1 MSMNRVQIALGVVAA
16 LAVIAIMVA
25 APWMAAAQLTAA
37 LKSGDPDAIGRM
49 VDFPSVRSS
58 LSTQLTARINEE
70 ARNDPQARDNPFAGL
85 VTLLAPT
92 IVNQLVNVIVTP
104 EGLARLS
111 SEAQRAEA
119 ESDALFRPMEKEV
132 AADLASDRE
141 EGGMGK
147 PVLAYSGIN
156 TFTATYSS
164 RSKGKTVWVLGRDKL
179 FFWKLKKVE
188 VSDLL
193 LDDLTADAP
202 RDR

>member
-104 EGLARLS
+104 EGLAKLS
-111 SEAQRAEA
+111 REAQRAEA
-119 ESDALFRPMEKEV
+119 ESDARHRAKGK
-132 AADLASDRE
+132 DRDRE

>member
-1 MSMNRVQIALGVVAA
+1 MSMKRVQIALGVVAA
-16 LAVIAIMVA
+16 LAGIAIMVA
-25 APWMAAAQLTAA
+25 APWMAASQLSAA
-37 LKSGDPDAIGRM
+37 LKSGDADAISRM

-58 LSTQLTARINEE
+58 LSTQLTAKINEE

-104 EGLARLS
+104 EGLAKLS
-111 SEAQRAEA
+111 REAQRAEA
-119 ESDALFRPMEKEV
+119 ESDARRRARGK
-132 AADLASDRE
+132 ARDRG

-147 PVLAYSGIN
+147 PVLAYTGIN

-164 RSKGKTVWVLGRDKL
+164 RTRGKVVWVLGRDKL

-188 VSDLL
+188 VSDLML
-193 LDDLTADAP
+193 EELSADA
-202 RDR
+202 RRN

>member
-1 MSMNRVQIALGVVAA
+1 MSMKRVQIALGVVAA
-16 LAVIAIMVA
+16 LAGIAIMVA
-25 APWMAAAQLTAA
+25 APWMAASHLSEAR
-37 LKSGDPDAIGRM
+37 KSGDPDAISRM

-58 LSTQLTARINEE
+58 LSTQLTAKINEE

-104 EGLARLS
+104 EGLAKLS
-111 SEAQRAEA
+111 REAQRAEA
-119 ESDALFRPMEKEV
+119 ESDARRRARGK
-132 AADLASDRE
+132 ARDRE

-147 PVLAYSGIN
+147 PVLAYTGIN

-164 RSKGKTVWVLGRDKL
+164 RTRGKVVWVLGRDKL

-188 VSDLL
+188 VSDLML
-193 LDDLTADAP
+193 EELSADA
-202 RDR
+202 RRN

>member
-1 MSMNRVQIALGVVAA
+1 MSMKRVQIAIGVVAA

-25 APWMAAAQLTAA
+25 APWMAASQLSAA
-37 LKSGDPDAIGRM
+37 LKSGDPDAISRM

-58 LSTQLTARINEE
+58 LSTQLTAKINEE

-104 EGLARLS
+104 EGLAKLS
-111 SEAQRAEA
+111 REAQRAEA
-119 ESDALFRPMEKEV
+119 ESDARRRARGK
-132 AADLASDRE
+132 ARDRE

-147 PVLAYSGIN
+147 PVLAYTGIN

-164 RSKGKTVWVLGRDKL
+164 RTRGKVVWVLGRDKL

-188 VSDLL
+188 VSDLML
-193 LDDLTADAP
+193 EELSADA
-202 RDR
+202 RRN

>member
-1 MSMNRVQIALGVVAA
+1 MSMKRVQIALGVVAA
-16 LAVIAIMVA
+16 LAGIAIMVA
-25 APWMAAAQLTAA
+25 APWMAASQLSAA
-37 LKSGDPDAIGRM
+37 LKSGDPDAISRM

-58 LSTQLTARINEE
+58 LSTQLTAKINEE

-104 EGLARLS
+104 EGLAKLS
-111 SEAQRAEA
+111 REAQRAEA
-119 ESDALFRPMEKEV
+119 ESDARRRARGK
-132 AADLASDRE
+132 ARDRG

-147 PVLAYSGIN
+147 PVLAYTGIN

-164 RSKGKTVWVLGRDKL
+164 RTRGKVVWVLGRDKL

-188 VSDLL
+188 VSDLML
-193 LDDLTADAP
+193 EELSADA
-202 RDR
+202 RRN

>member
-1 MSMNRVQIALGVVAA
+1 MSMKRVQIALGVVAA

-25 APWMAAAQLTAA
+25 APWMAASQLSAA
-37 LKSGDPDAIGRM
+37 LKSGDADAISRM

-58 LSTQLTARINEE
+58 LSTQLTAKINEE

-104 EGLARLS
+104 EGLAKLS
-111 SEAQRAEA
+111 REAQRAEA
-119 ESDALFRPMEKEV
+119 ESDARRRARGK
-132 AADLASDRE
+132 ARDRE

-147 PVLAYSGIN
+147 PVLAYTGIN

-164 RSKGKTVWVLGRDKL
+164 RTRGKVVWVLGRDKL

-188 VSDLL
+188 VSDLML
-193 LDDLTADAP
+193 EELSADA
-202 RDR
+202 RRN

>member
-1 MSMNRVQIALGVVAA
+1 MSMKRVQIALGVVAA
-16 LAVIAIMVA
+16 LAGIAIMVA
-25 APWMAAAQLTAA
+25 APWMAASQLSAA
-37 LKSGDPDAIGRM
+37 LKSGDADAISRM

-58 LSTQLTARINEE
+58 LSTQLTAKINEE

-104 EGLARLS
+104 EGLAKLS
-111 SEAQRAEA
+111 REAQRAEA
-119 ESDALFRPMEKEV
+119 ESDARRRARGK
-132 AADLASDRE
+132 ARDRG

-147 PVLAYSGIN
+147 PVLAYTGIN

-164 RSKGKTVWVLGRDKL
+164 RTRGKVVWVLGRDKL

-188 VSDLL
+188 VSDLML
-193 LDDLTADAP
+193 EDLSADA
-202 RDR
+202 RRN

>member
-1 MSMNRVQIALGVVAA
+1 MSMKRVQIALGVVAA
-16 LAVIAIMVA
+16 LAGIAIMVA
-25 APWMAAAQLTAA
+25 APWMAASQLSAA
-37 LKSGDPDAIGRM
+37 LKSGDADAISRM

-58 LSTQLTARINEE
+58 LSTQLTAKINEE

-104 EGLARLS
+104 EGLAKLS
-111 SEAQRAEA
+111 REAQRAEA
-119 ESDALFRPMEKEV
+119 ESDARRRARGK
-132 AADLASDRE
+132 ARDRE

-147 PVLAYSGIN
+147 PVLAYTGIN

-164 RSKGKTVWVLGRDKL
+164 RTRGKVVWVLGRDKL

-188 VSDLL
+188 VSDLML
-193 LDDLTADAP
+193 EDLSADA
-202 RDR
+202 RRN

>member
-1 MSMNRVQIALGVVAA
+1 MSMKRVQIALGVVAA
-16 LAVIAIMVA
+16 LAGIAIMVA
-25 APWMAAAQLTAA
+25 APWMAASQLSAA
-37 LKSGDPDAIGRM
+37 LKSGDADAISRM

-58 LSTQLTARINEE
+58 LSTQLTAKINEE

-104 EGLARLS
+104 EGLAKLS
-111 SEAQRAEA
+111 REAQRAEA
-119 ESDALFRPMEKEV
+119 ESDARRRARGK
-132 AADLASDRE
+132 ARDRE

-147 PVLAYSGIN
+147 PVLAYTGIN

-164 RSKGKTVWVLGRDKL
+164 RTRGKVVWVLGRDKL

-188 VSDLL
+188 VSDLML
-193 LDDLTADAP
+193 EELSADA
-202 RDR
+202 RRN